1 MARNLT
7 VEQVAGMQAQG
18 LNRATVEHL
27 RAVYQKTIET
37 GGKKLQNEQLLPR
50 AQLMDRILE
59 LWPK

>member
-1 MARNLT
+1 
-7 VEQVAGMQAQG
+7 MQAQG

-27 RAVYQKTIET
+27 RGAYQKAIET